1 MREAGLIISSDLCP
15 AAPGSSTRLSTSLQ
29 IISCNRLGQS
39 VLSFLELDYPS
50 PALAGWRGLKT
61 LSAGVMAP
69 PLAVDP
75 TTTAGDRRGASVE
88 LWTRI
93 TLNSPQRR
101 ASPGPCPM
109 ESTTKINAM
118 LSAETASTN
127 SDQDILLGEA
137 VLCIMGRST
146 LFTILAI
153 FPITHVRACS

>member
-15 AAPGSSTRLSTSLQ
+15 AALGSSTRLSTSWQ
-29 IISCNRLGQS
+29 SISCNRLGQS

-101 ASPGPCPM
+101 ASPRNVVLAPRDVKR
-109 ESTTKINAM
+109 EERFTVKRVAHFLT
-118 LSAETASTN
+118 LAS
-127 SDQDILLGEA
+127 L
-137 VLCIMGRST
+137 
-146 LFTILAI
+146 
-153 FPITHVRACS
+153 